1 MTRHAK
7 KHARSAVSAI
17 DGADKLH
24 LFRWNKLPVILQGEV
39 AECGLAC
46 LSMVAS
52 YHGYKSSLTELRRK
66 FTVSLKGVNLRSLSV
81 AADQLG
87 LSARGLRCELEDLRQ
102 LKTPCILH
110 WGLNHFVVLKKA
122 TRKHIT
128 IHDPAHGKR
137 VVLVEEASKH
147 FTGVALELTPTPDF
161 EKKEEKE
168 RVRIID
174 LWSKMTGFIPVILQI
189 IAITVILQVFAVLS
203 PLVNQLVVD
212 EAIAKGDANF
222 LKVIILGFALLLF
235 VQTAIGVLRSY
246 VSMYFGT
253 LLNFQM
259 RSNMLRHILR
269 LEAEFFEKRH
279 IGDITSRMGSLGP
292 VQNLFTS
299 AFVTVLLDGIMAIV
313 TGIVMFLYSPLL
325 AGVVCGIIL
334 LSFIVRL
341 ATFPYVIR
349 VTEEQIQKDA
359 DLQTVSLE
367 TIRGARAIKIFGREQ
382 ERHAHWQNAYA
393 DSVNVGL
400 RLQRFGITSG
410 AANGII
416 FGLLEL
422 GIYYLGAMLVINQSL
437 TLGMFFA
444 FQSYRGQFSGRI
456 NSLIGLY
463 FSFRTVGLH
472 LERLADIV
480 YADQEKGVDAPLMV
494 GKKLSGRIDVRNLR
508 FRYGDNEPWVLDGA
522 NFTINPGD
530 RVALVGP
537 SGGGKTTLLKQLIG
551 LHNPVEGEI
560 LYDGRPL
567 ATTGVRAIRNQIGVV
582 MQDDR
587 LLSGSLYDNISFFD
601 PDIDQQKVETCAR
614 AAFIYDDIMKMPMGF
629 QSLVGDM
636 GSILS
641 GGQKQR
647 VLLARALYN
656 GPRILFLDEGTANLD
671 QQSERNIVKLLEKLS
686 ITQIIVAHRPA
697 AIATCNRI
705 FHVEG
710 GRVQEVEKPA
720 NLISATP
727 PSQIMQN
734 PQPISPSAPLSL
746 SIPQNSALTRTP

>member
-1 MTRHAK
+1 MNK
-7 KHARSAVSAI
+7 KQHDSPLSSI
-17 DGADKLH
+17 DGAERLH
-24 LFRWNKLPVILQGEV
+24 LFRWAKLPVILQAEA

-46 LSMVAS
+46 LAMVAG
-52 YHGYKSSLTELRRK
+52 YHGYQTSLTELRRK
-66 FTVSLKGVNLRSLSV
+66 FTVSLKGVNLRSLSQ
-81 AADQLG
+81 AADMLG
-87 LSARGLRCELEDLRQ
+87 LSGRGLRCDLEDLHQ

-122 TRKHIT
+122 NKKTIT
-128 IHDPAHGKR
+128 IHDPARGKR
-137 VVLVEEASKH
+137 ILQIAEASKH

-161 EKKEEKE
+161 EKKEDKE
-168 RVRIID
+168 RVRIMD

-189 IAITVILQVFAVLS
+189 IAITIILQVFAVLS

-212 EAIAKGDANF
+212 EAIAKGDVNF
-222 LKVIILGFALLLF
+222 LKVIILGFMLLLF

-259 RSNMLRHILR
+259 RSNMLRHVMR

-279 IGDITSRMGSLGP
+279 IGDIMSRMGSLGP

-299 AFVTVLLDGIMAIV
+299 AFVTVLLDGIMAVV
-313 TGIVMFLYSPLL
+313 TGIVMFMYSPLL

-334 LSFIVRL
+334 LSLISRL
-341 ATFPYVIR
+341 MTFPYVLR
-349 VTEEQIQKDA
+349 VSEEQIQKDA
-359 DLQTVSLE
+359 DLQTISLE

-382 ERHAHWQNAYA
+382 ERHAHWQNSYA

-400 RLQRFGITSG
+400 RLQRFGIASG
-410 AANGII
+410 AGNGIV
-416 FGLLEL
+416 FGVLEL
-422 GIYYLGAMLVINQSL
+422 GIYYLGAMMVIDQTL

-444 FQSYRGQFSGRI
+444 FQSYRGQFTGRI

-463 FSFRTVGLH
+463 FQFRTVGLH

-480 YADQEKGVDAPLMV
+480 YADQEKGIDAPLMV
-494 GKKLSGRIDVRNLR
+494 GKKLTGQIRVKDLQ
-508 FRYGDNEPWVLDGA
+508 FRYGDNEPWILEGV

-530 RVALVGP
+530 RIALVGP
-537 SGGGKTTLLKQLIG
+537 SGGGKTTLLKVLIG
-551 LHNPVEGEI
+551 LHNPIEGDVQ
-560 LYDGRPL
+560 YDGRSL
-567 ATTGVRAIRNQIGVV
+567 SKLGVRAIRNQIGVV

-601 PDIDQQKVETCAR
+601 PEIDQKKVEDCAR
-614 AAFIYDDIMKMPMGF
+614 ASFVHDDIMKMPMGY

-656 GPRILFLDEGTANLD
+656 GPKILFLDEGTANLD
-671 QQSERNIVKLLEKLS
+671 NKTEASILHLLSRLP
-686 ITQIIVAHRPA
+686 ITQITVAHRAA
-697 AIATCNRI
+697 AIENCNRVL
-705 FHVEG
+705 HVENG
-710 GRVQEVEKPA
+710 KVVEALKPA
-720 NLISATP
+720 NINYEATP
-727 PSQIMQN
+727 PPMPESR
-734 PQPISPSAPLSL
+734 PSLLQAE
-746 SIPQNSALTRTP
+746 

>member
-1 MTRHAK
+1 MANQTDAEIP
-7 KHARSAVSAI
+7 RSKMSSIA
-17 DGADKLH
+17 GADRLH
-24 LFRWNKLPVILQGEV
+24 LFRWNKLPIILQAEA
-39 AECGLAC
+39 AECGIAC
-46 LSMVAS
+46 LAMVAGH
-52 YHGYKSSLTELRRK
+52 HGYQTSLTELRRK
-66 FTVSLKGVNLRSLSV
+66 FSVSLKGVNLRSLSI
-81 AADQLG
+81 AADMLG
-87 LSARGLRCELEDLRQ
+87 LSARGLRCDLEDLQQ

-122 TRKHIT
+122 GRKKIT
-128 IHDPAHGKR
+128 IHDPARGKR
-137 VVLVEEASKH
+137 TLALAEVSKH

-161 EKKEEKE
+161 EKKEDKE
-168 RVRIID
+168 RVRIMD

-212 EAIAKGDANF
+212 EAIAKGDVDF

-246 VSMYFGT
+246 VTMYFGT

-269 LEAEFFEKRH
+269 LESEFFEKRH
-279 IGDITSRMGSLGP
+279 IGDIMSRMGSLQP

-299 AFVTVLLDGIMAIV
+299 AFITVLLDGIMAIA
-313 TGIVMFLYSPLL
+313 TGVIMFLYSPML

-334 LSFIVRL
+334 LSFLSRL

-349 VTEEQIQKDA
+349 VTEEQIQKNA
-359 DLQTVSLE
+359 DLQTISLE

-382 ERHAHWQNAYA
+382 ERHAHWQNSYA

-400 RLQRFGITSG
+400 RLQRFGISAG
-410 AANGII
+410 AANGIV

-422 GIYYLGAMLVINQSL
+422 GIYYLGAKLVIDQTL

-480 YADQEKGVDAPLMV
+480 YADQEEGVDSPLMV
-494 GKKLSGRIDVRNLR
+494 GKELSGDIRVDKLR
-508 FRYGDNEPWVLDGA
+508 FRYGDNEPWVLDGVSLD
-522 NFTINPGD
+522 IKPGE
-530 RVALVGP
+530 RVALIGP
-537 SGGGKTTLLKQLIG
+537 SGGGKTTLLKILIG
-551 LHNPVEGEI
+551 LHNPQEGEI

-567 ATTGVRAIRNQIGVV
+567 STTGVRAIRNQIGVV

-601 PDIDQQKVETCAR
+601 PEIDEAKVESCAQ
-614 AAFIYDDIMKMPMGF
+614 AAFVHEDIMKMPMGY
-629 QSLVGDM
+629 QSLIGDM

-656 GPRILFLDEGTANLD
+656 EPRILFLDEGTANLD
-671 QQSERNIVKLLEKLS
+671 SQSERNIVSVLAQMP
-686 ITQIIVAHRPA
+686 ITQIVVAHRPA
-697 AIATCNRI
+697 AIETCNRVI
-705 FHVEG
+705 RVEDG
-710 GRVQEVEKPA
+710 KVEEMTPS
-720 NLISATP
+720 NLLDAD
-727 PSQIMQN
+727 
-734 PQPISPSAPLSL
+734 
-746 SIPQNSALTRTP
+746 

>member
-1 MTRHAK
+1 MMK
-7 KHARSAVSAI
+7 WKKNKHAHSKMHDI
-17 DGADKLH
+17 EGADRLN
-24 LFRWNKLPVILQGEV
+24 LFRWNKLPVILQAEA
-39 AECGLAC
+39 AECGMAC
-46 LSMVAS
+46 LAMVAGH
-52 YHGYKSSLTELRRK
+52 YGYQTSLTELRRK
-66 FTVSLKGVNLRSLSV
+66 FSVSLKGVNLRSLSV
-81 AADQLG
+81 AADMIG
-87 LSARGLRCELEDLRQ
+87 LSARGLRCDLEDLRK

-122 TRKHIT
+122 GRKSVV
-128 IHDPAHGKR
+128 IHDPARGKR
-137 VVLVEEASKH
+137 NLPIAEVSKH

-161 EKKEEKE
+161 EKKEKKE
-168 RVRIID
+168 RVRIMD

-189 IAITVILQVFAVLS
+189 IAITIILQVFAVLA

-212 EAIAKGDANF
+212 EAIAKGDIDF

-246 VSMYFGT
+246 ITMYFGT

-269 LEAEFFEKRH
+269 LESEFFEKRH
-279 IGDITSRMGSLGP
+279 IGDIMSRMGSLQP

-299 AFVTVLLDGIMAIV
+299 AFVTVLLDGIMAV
-313 TGIVMFLYSPLL
+313 ATGIIMFLYSPML
-325 AGVVCGIIL
+325 AGVVCGIIV
-334 LSFIVRL
+334 LSFISRL

-349 VTEEQIQKDA
+349 VTEEQIQKTA

-367 TIRGARAIKIFGREQ
+367 TIRGARTIKIFGREQ
-382 ERHAHWQNAYA
+382 ERHAFWQNSYA

-400 RLQRFGITSG
+400 RLQRFGIGSG

-444 FQSYRGQFSGRI
+444 FQSYRGQFSGKI

-494 GKKLSGRIDVRNLR
+494 GKKITGHMKVDRLR
-508 FRYGDNEPWVLDGA
+508 FRYGDNEPWVLDCVNMEIKA
-522 NFTINPGD
+522 GD
-530 RVALVGP
+530 RIALVGP
-537 SGGGKTTLLKQLIG
+537 SGGGKTTLLKILIG
-551 LHNPVEGEI
+551 LHNPQEGDV

-567 ATTGVRAIRNQIGVV
+567 STTGVRAIRNQIGVV

-601 PDIDQQKVETCAR
+601 PEMDQQKVESCAR
-614 AAFIYDDIMKMPMGF
+614 AAFIHEDIMKMPMGY
-629 QSLVGDM
+629 QSLIGDM

-671 QQSERNIVKLLEKLS
+671 PQSERNIVGLLAQLP
-686 ITQIIVAHRPA
+686 ITQIVVAHRPA
-697 AIATCNRI
+697 AVETCNRI
-705 FHVEG
+705 FHVEDG
-710 GRVQEVEKPA
+710 KVQEVERPA
-720 NLISATP
+720 NSEAQEIEPAIP
-727 PSQIMQN
+727 IEPIWQN
-734 PQPISPSAPLSL
+734 GRFAIGG
-746 SIPQNSALTRTP
+746 

>member
-1 MTRHAK
+1 MNR
-7 KHARSAVSAI
+7 RI
-17 DGADKLH
+17 DSTYNLDAESKSKFGGIEGADKLH
-24 LFRWNKLPVILQGEV
+24 LFRWNKLPVILQAEA
-39 AECGLAC
+39 AECGIAC
-46 LSMVAS
+46 LAMVA
-52 YHGYKSSLTELRRK
+52 GYYGYQTSLTELRRK
-66 FTVSLKGVNLRSLSV
+66 FSVSLKGVNLKSLSV
-81 AADQLG
+81 AADMLG

-102 LKTPCILH
+102 LKAPCILH

-122 TRKHIT
+122 TRKNVT
-128 IHDPAHGKR
+128 IHDPARGKR
-137 VVLVEEASKH
+137 VLPLAEVSKH

-161 EKKEEKE
+161 EKKEDKE
-168 RVRIID
+168 RVRITD
-174 LWSKMTGFIPVILQI
+174 LWSKMTGFIPIILQI
-189 IAITVILQVFAVLS
+189 IAITVILQVFAILS

-212 EAIAKGDANF
+212 EAIAKGDVNF
-222 LKVIILGFALLLF
+222 LKVIIMGFALLLL
-235 VQTAIGVLRSY
+235 VRTAIGVLRSY
-246 VSMYFGT
+246 ISMYFGT

-259 RSNMLRHILR
+259 RSNMLRHVMR
-269 LEAEFFEKRH
+269 LESEFFEKRH
-279 IGDITSRMGSLGP
+279 IGDIMSRMGSLKP

-299 AFVTVLLDGIMAIV
+299 AFVTVLLDGIMAVV
-313 TGIVMFLYSPLL
+313 TLIVMFLYSPLL
-325 AGVVCGIIL
+325 AGVVIGVVV
-334 LSFIVRL
+334 LSFISRL

-349 VTEEQIQKDA
+349 VQEEQIQKDA
-359 DLQTVSLE
+359 DLQTISLE

-382 ERHAHWQNAYA
+382 ERHAHWQNSYA

-400 RLQRFGITSG
+400 RLQRFGIGSG
-410 AANGII
+410 AANGIV

-480 YADQEKGVDAPLMV
+480 YADQEMGVDAPLMV
-494 GKKLSGRIDVRNLR
+494 GKKLTGKIDVQKLR
-508 FRYGDNEPWVLDGA
+508 FRYGDNEPWVLDRVD
-522 NFTINPGD
+522 FKIKPGD
-530 RVALVGP
+530 RVALTGP

-551 LHNPVEGEI
+551 LHKPVEGEI

-567 ATTGVRAIRNQIGVV
+567 SATGVRAIRNQIGVV

-587 LLSGSLYDNISFFD
+587 LMSGSLYDNISFFD
-601 PDIDQQKVETCAR
+601 PEMDQERVENCAK
-614 AAFIYDDIMKMPMGF
+614 AAFVFEDIMAMPMGF

-656 GPRILFLDEGTANLD
+656 NPRILFLDEGTANLD
-671 QQSERNIVKLLEKLS
+671 AKSEKNIVNLLAKIP
-686 ITQIIVAHRPA
+686 ITQVIVAHRPA

-705 FHVEG
+705 FHVENG
-710 GRVQEVEKPA
+710 QVQEIEKPA
-720 NLISATP
+720 NLSKEEPVIEIEA
-727 PSQIMQN
+727 N
-734 PQPISPSAPLSL
+734 WKGGYFVAE
-746 SIPQNSALTRTP
+746 

>member
-1 MTRHAK
+1 VSSKTYSDAEKKSRSRAERH
-7 KHARSAVSAI
+7 RDSI
-17 DGADKLH
+17 EGADKLH
-24 LFRWNKLPVILQGEV
+24 LFRWNKLPVILQAEA
-39 AECGLAC
+39 AECGMAC
-46 LSMVAS
+46 LAMVAG
-52 YHGYKSSLTELRRK
+52 YHGYQTSLTELRRK
-66 FTVSLKGVNLRSLSV
+66 FTVSLKGVNLKSLTI

-87 LSARGLRCELEDLRQ
+87 LSGRGLRCELGDLRQ

-122 TRKHIT
+122 GRKKVT
-128 IHDPAHGKR
+128 IHDPAKGKR
-137 VVLVEEASKH
+137 VLLLSEVSKH
-147 FTGVALELTPTPDF
+147 FTGVVLELTPTPNF

-168 RVRIID
+168 RVRIMD

-222 LKVIILGFALLLF
+222 LKVIIAGFAMLLF

-246 VSMYFGT
+246 ISMYFGT

-259 RSNMLRHILR
+259 RSNMLRHVMR

-279 IGDITSRMGSLGP
+279 IGDIMSRMGSLQP

-299 AFVTVLLDGIMAIV
+299 AFVTVLLDGIMAVAMGVI
-313 TGIVMFLYSPLL
+313 MFMYSPML
-325 AGVVCGIIL
+325 AGVVCGVIL
-334 LSFIVRL
+334 LSFITRF

-349 VTEEQIQKDA
+349 ITEEQIQKNA
-359 DLQTVSLE
+359 DLQSIMLE
-367 TIRGARAIKIFGREQ
+367 TIRGARAVKIFGREQ

-400 RLQRFGITSG
+400 RLQRFGISAG
-410 AANGII
+410 AGSGII

-444 FQSYRGQFSGRI
+444 FQSYRGQFTGRI

-480 YADQEKGVDAPLMV
+480 YADQEKGIDAPLMV
-494 GKKLSGRIDVRNLR
+494 GKSLSGKIDVKKLR
-508 FRYGDNEPWVLDGA
+508 FRYGDNEPWVLDGV
-522 NFTINPGD
+522 TI
-530 RVALVGP
+530 
-537 SGGGKTTLLKQLIG
+537 
-551 LHNPVEGEI
+551 
-560 LYDGRPL
+560 
-567 ATTGVRAIRNQIGVV
+567 
-582 MQDDR
+582 DR

-601 PDIDQQKVETCAR
+601 PEMDMEKVENCAR
-614 AAFIYDDIMKMPMGF
+614 AAFVYDDIMAMPMGF

-656 GPRILFLDEGTANLD
+656 NPQILFLDEGTANLD
-671 QQSERNIVKLLEKLS
+671 PQSESNIVNLLARFP

-697 AIATCNRI
+697 AIETCNRI
-705 FHVEG
+705 FHVENG
-710 GRVQEVEKPA
+710 IVQEVEKPA
-720 NLISATP
+720 NINLDSHKTVKKIDATW
-727 PSQIMQN
+727 SGGKFAK
-734 PQPISPSAPLSL
+734 S
-746 SIPQNSALTRTP
+746 T

>member
-1 MTRHAK
+1 MWTPQNTSEKRPKSQKRRDTRAK
-7 KHARSAVSAI
+7 TSTI
-17 DGADKLH
+17 DGIEKLH
-24 LFRWNKLPVILQGEV
+24 LFRWNKLPVILQAEA

-46 LSMVAS
+46 LAMVAGF
-52 YHGYKSSLTELRRK
+52 HGYQTSLTELRRK
-66 FTVSLKGVNLRSLSV
+66 FTVSLKGINLRTLSV

-87 LSARGLRCELEDLRQ
+87 LSSRGLRCELEDMRD
-102 LKTPCILH
+102 LKAPCILH

-122 TRKHIT
+122 GRKTVT
-128 IHDPAHGKR
+128 IHDPARGKR
-137 VVLVEEASKH
+137 TLPYAEVSKH

-168 RVRIID
+168 RVRIFD
-174 LWSKMTGFIPVILQI
+174 LWSKMSGFIPIILQI

-222 LKVIILGFALLLF
+222 LKVIIMGFAVLLL

-246 VSMYFGT
+246 IAMYFGT

-259 RSNMLRHILR
+259 RSNMLRHVMR

-279 IGDITSRMGSLGP
+279 IGDIMSRMGSLKP
-292 VQNLFTS
+292 VQDLFTS
-299 AFVTVLLDGIMAIV
+299 VFVTVLLDGIMAVV
-313 TGIVMFLYSPLL
+313 TAIVMFMYSPML
-325 AGVVCGIIL
+325 AGVVCGIII
-334 LSFIVRL
+334 LSFLIRL

-349 VTEEQIQKDA
+349 LQEEQIQKDA
-359 DLQTVSLE
+359 DLQTIVLE
-367 TIRGARAIKIFGREQ
+367 TIRGARAVKIFGREQ

-400 RLQRFGITSG
+400 RLQRFGISAG
-410 AANGII
+410 AASGIL

-444 FQSYRGQFSGRI
+444 FQSYRGQFTGRI
-456 NSLIGLY
+456 NSLIGLF
-463 FSFRTVGLH
+463 FSFKTVGLH

-480 YADQEKGVDAPLMV
+480 YAEQEKGIDAPLMF
-494 GKKLSGRIDVRNLR
+494 GKNLTGHIEVRNVR
-508 FRYGDNEPWVLDGA
+508 FRYGDNEPWVLDGV
-522 NFTINPGD
+522 NFVINPND
-530 RVALVGP
+530 SIALTGP
-537 SGGGKTTLLKQLIG
+537 SGGGKTTLLKLLIG
-551 LHNPVEGEI
+551 LHSPVEGEI

-567 ATTGVRAIRNQIGVV
+567 SAIGVRAIRDQIGVV

-601 PDIDQQKVETCAR
+601 PDINTERVELCAKF
-614 AAFIYDDIMKMPMGF
+614 AFVHDDIMKMPMGY

-636 GSILS
+636 GSVLS

-647 VLLARALYN
+647 VLLARALYHN
-656 GPRILFLDEGTANLD
+656 PRIIFLDEGTANLD
-671 QQSERNIVKLLEKLS
+671 QATERNVINALS
-686 ITQIIVAHRPA
+686 RVQRTQIIVAHRPA
-697 AIATCNRI
+697 AINAANRVLI
-705 FHVEG
+705 VDKGKVF
-710 GRVQEVEKPA
+710 EKRENE
-720 NLISATP
+720 NL
-727 PSQIMQN
+727 
-734 PQPISPSAPLSL
+734 
-746 SIPQNSALTRTP
+746 LT

>member
-1 MTRHAK
+1 MVNSHTYNPKAGGQPKTKGRAN
-7 KHARSAVSAI
+7 I
-17 DGADKLH
+17 EGAEKLH
-24 LFRWNKLPVILQGEV
+24 LFRWNKLPVILQAEA
-39 AECGLAC
+39 AECGMAC
-46 LSMVAS
+46 LAMVAG
-52 YHGYKSSLTELRRK
+52 YHGYQTSLTELRRK
-66 FTVSLKGVNLRSLSV
+66 FTVSLKGVNLKSLTA

-87 LSARGLRCELEDLRQ
+87 LSGRGLRCELEDLRQ

-122 TRKHIT
+122 GRKKIT
-128 IHDPAHGKR
+128 IHDPAKGKR
-137 VVLVEEASKH
+137 ILLLSEASKH
-147 FTGVALELTPTPDF
+147 FTGIALELTPTPNF

-168 RVRIID
+168 RVRIMD
-174 LWSKMTGFIPVILQI
+174 LWSKMTGFIPIILQI

-222 LKVIILGFALLLF
+222 LKVIIMGFALLLF

-246 VSMYFGT
+246 ISMYFGT

-259 RSNMLRHILR
+259 RSNMLRHVMR

-279 IGDITSRMGSLGP
+279 IGDIMSRMGSLKP

-299 AFVTVLLDGIMAIV
+299 AFITVLLDGVMAVV
-313 TGIVMFLYSPLL
+313 TGIVMFMYSPIL
-325 AGVVCGIIL
+325 AGVVCGIIV
-334 LSFIVRL
+334 LSFLTRL

-349 VTEEQIQKDA
+349 LTEEQIQKDA
-359 DLQTVSLE
+359 DLQTIMLE
-367 TIRGARAIKIFGREQ
+367 TIRGARAVKIFGREQ
-382 ERHAHWQNAYA
+382 ERHSHWQNAYA

-400 RLQRFGITSG
+400 RLQRFGISAG
-410 AANGII
+410 AGSGII

-444 FQSYRGQFSGRI
+444 FQSYRGQFTGRI

-480 YADQEKGVDAPLMV
+480 YADQEKGIDAPLMV
-494 GKKLSGRIDVRNLR
+494 GKKLSGQIEVRNLR
-508 FRYGDNEPWVLDGA
+508 FRYGDNEPWVLDGV
-522 NFTINPGD
+522 NITINPQD
-530 RVALVGP
+530 RIALIGP

-551 LHNPVEGEI
+551 LHNPVEGEV
-560 LYDGRPL
+560 LYDGRSL
-567 ATTGVRAIRNQIGVV
+567 ASTGVRAIRNQIGVV

-587 LLSGSLYDNISFFD
+587 LLSGSLYENISFFD
-601 PDIDQQKVETCAR
+601 PEMDMELVESCAR
-614 AAFIYDDIMKMPMGF
+614 AAYVYDDIMAMPMGF

-671 QQSERNIVKLLEKLS
+671 QQSERNIVKVLS
-686 ITQIIVAHRPA
+686 QLPITQVIVAHRPA
-697 AIATCNRI
+697 AIEACNRI
-705 FHVEG
+705 FHVENG
-710 GRVQEVEKPA
+710 KVQEIDKPA
-720 NLISATP
+720 NIQSKD
-727 PSQIMQN
+727 
-734 PQPISPSAPLSL
+734 
-746 SIPQNSALTRTP
+746 SIIEIGSKWEGRHFVAE

>member
-1 MTRHAK
+1 MKSKTFK
-7 KHARSAVSAI
+7 DI
-17 DGADKLH
+17 EGAQALH
-24 LFRWNKLPVILQGEV
+24 LFRWNKLPVILQAEA
-39 AECGLAC
+39 AECGIAC
-46 LSMVAS
+46 LAMVAG
-52 YHGYKSSLTELRRK
+52 YHGYQTSLTELRRK
-66 FTVSLKGVNLRSLSV
+66 FSVSLKGVNLRSLSK
-81 AADQLG
+81 AADMLG
-87 LSARGLRCELEDLRQ
+87 LSARGLRCDMEDLHK

-122 TRKHIT
+122 GRRKVT
-128 IHDPAHGKR
+128 IHDPARGKR
-137 VVLVEEASKH
+137 TLLLAEVSNH
-147 FTGVALELTPTPDF
+147 FTGVVLELTPTPDF
-161 EKKEEKE
+161 QKKEDKE
-168 RVRIID
+168 RVRIMD

-189 IAITVILQVFAVLS
+189 IGITVILQVFAVLS

-212 EAIAKGDANF
+212 EAIAKGDVDF

-246 VSMYFGT
+246 VTMYFGT

-269 LEAEFFEKRH
+269 LESEFFEKRH
-279 IGDITSRMGSLGP
+279 IGDIMSRMGSLQP

-299 AFVTVLLDGIMAIV
+299 AFVTVLLDGIMAV
-313 TGIVMFLYSPLL
+313 ATGVIMFLYSPML
-325 AGVVCGIIL
+325 AGVVCGIII
-334 LSFIVRL
+334 LSFLSRL

-382 ERHAHWQNAYA
+382 ERHAFWQNSYA
-393 DSVNVGL
+393 ESVNVGL
-400 RLQRFGITSG
+400 RLQRFGIGSG
-410 AANGII
+410 AANGIV

-422 GIYYLGAMLVINQSL
+422 GIYYLGAKLVIDQAL

-494 GKKLSGRIDVRNLR
+494 GKDLTGDIRVDKLR
-508 FRYGDNEPWVLDGA
+508 FRYGDNEPWVLDEVSLD
-522 NFTINPGD
+522 IKPGE
-530 RVALVGP
+530 RIALVGP
-537 SGGGKTTLLKQLIG
+537 SGGGKTTLLKILIG
-551 LHNPVEGEI
+551 LHTPQEGEI

-567 ATTGVRAIRNQIGVV
+567 SATGVRAIRNQIGVV

-601 PDIDQQKVETCAR
+601 PEMNEAKVEACAH
-614 AAFIYDDIMKMPMGF
+614 AAFIHEDIMKMPMGY
-629 QSLVGDM
+629 QSLIGDM

-656 GPRILFLDEGTANLD
+656 EPRVLFLDEGTANLD
-671 QQSERNIVKLLEKLS
+671 PQSERNIVGILAQMP
-686 ITQIIVAHRPA
+686 ITQIVVAHRPA
-697 AIATCNRI
+697 AIETCNRV

-710 GRVQEVEKPA
+710 GKVTEMKMPEKIVEG
-720 NLISATP
+720 
-727 PSQIMQN
+727 
-734 PQPISPSAPLSL
+734 
-746 SIPQNSALTRTP
+746 

>member
-1 MTRHAK
+1 MVTSK
-7 KHARSAVSAI
+7 EKSPESPTDGI
-17 DGADKLH
+17 EGADKLH
-24 LFRWNKLPVILQGEV
+24 LFRWNKLPVILQAEA
-39 AECGLAC
+39 AECGMAC
-46 LSMVAS
+46 LAMVAG
-52 YHGYKSSLTELRRK
+52 YHGYQTSLTELRRK
-66 FTVSLKGVNLRSLSV
+66 FSVSLKGINLKSLTV

-87 LSARGLRCELEDLRQ
+87 LSGRGLRCELEDLDQ
-102 LKTPCILH
+102 LQTPCILH

-122 TRKHIT
+122 GRKTAT
-128 IHDPAHGKR
+128 IHDPARGKR
-137 VVLVEEASKH
+137 VLPLTEVSKH
-147 FTGVALELTPTPDF
+147 FTGVALELTPTPNF
-161 EKKEEKE
+161 AKKEDKE
-168 RVRIID
+168 RVRIMD

-189 IAITVILQVFAVLS
+189 IGITIILQVFAVLS

-222 LKVIILGFALLLF
+222 LKVIIAGFALLLF
-235 VQTAIGVLRSY
+235 VQTAIEVLRSY
-246 VSMYFGT
+246 ISMYFGT

-259 RSNMLRHILR
+259 RSNMLRHVMR

-279 IGDITSRMGSLGP
+279 IGDIMSRMGSLKP
-292 VQNLFTS
+292 VQDLFTS
-299 AFVTVLLDGIMAIV
+299 AFVTVLLDGIMAVAMGVI
-313 TGIVMFLYSPLL
+313 MFLYSPML

-334 LSFIVRL
+334 LSFAFRF

-359 DLQTVSLE
+359 DLQTIMLE
-367 TIRGARAIKIFGREQ
+367 TIRGARAVKIFGREQ

-400 RLQRFGITSG
+400 RLQRFGIG
-410 AANGII
+410 AGAGSGII

-422 GIYYLGAMLVINQSL
+422 GIYYLGALLVINQSL

-444 FQSYRGQFSGRI
+444 FQSYRGQFTGRI

-480 YADQEKGVDAPLMV
+480 YADQEKGIDEPLMV
-494 GKKLSGRIDVRNLR
+494 GKTLSGKIDVKKLR
-508 FRYGDNEPWVLDGA
+508 FRYGDNEPWVLDGI
-522 NFTINPGD
+522 NMSINPSD
-530 RVALVGP
+530 RIALVGP

-551 LHNPVEGEI
+551 LHNPIEGEI
-560 LYDGRPL
+560 LYDDRSL
-567 ATTGVRAIRNQIGVV
+567 ASTGVRAIRSQIGVV

-601 PDIDQQKVETCAR
+601 PEIDMEKVENCAK
-614 AAFIYDDIMKMPMGF
+614 AAFVYDDIMAMPMGF

-656 GPRILFLDEGTANLD
+656 EPKILFLDEGTANLD
-671 QQSERNIVKLLEKLS
+671 PQSEHNIVTMLAQIP

-705 FHVEG
+705 FHVENG
-710 GRVQEVEKPA
+710 VVQEIEKPT
-720 NLISATP
+720 NLIAEKDE
-727 PSQIMQN
+727 
-734 PQPISPSAPLSL
+734 
-746 SIPQNSALTRTP
+746 TR

>member
-1 MTRHAK
+1 MQAPR
-7 KHARSAVSAI
+7 ARQEHNENAGPMSAI
-17 DGADKLH
+17 PGAEKLH
-24 LFRWNKLPVILQGEV
+24 LFKWNKLPVILQAEA

-46 LSMVAS
+46 LAMVAGF
-52 YHGYKSSLTELRRK
+52 HGYQTSLTELRRK
-66 FTVSLKGVNLRSLSV
+66 FSVSLKGVNLKSLSV
-81 AADQLG
+81 AADRLG
-87 LSARGLRCELEDLRQ
+87 LSARGLRCDLEDLHQ

-110 WGLNHFVVLKKA
+110 WGLNHFVVLKQAGK
-122 TRKHIT
+122 TKIT
-128 IHDPAHGKR
+128 IHDPARGKR
-137 VVLVEEASKH
+137 QMLISEVSKH
-147 FTGVALELTPTPDF
+147 FTGVVLELTPTPDF

-168 RVRIID
+168 RVKIMD
-174 LWSKMTGFIPVILQI
+174 LWSKMTGFIPVIMQI
-189 IAITVILQVFAVLS
+189 IAITVVLQVFAVLS

-212 EAIAKGDANF
+212 EAIAKGDASF
-222 LKVIILGFALLLF
+222 LKVIILGFSVLLF

-246 VSMYFGT
+246 ISMYFGT

-259 RSNMLRHILR
+259 RSNMLRHLMR

-279 IGDITSRMGSLGP
+279 MGDIMSRMGSLGP

-299 AFVTVLLDGIMAIV
+299 AFITILLDGVMAIA

-334 LSFIVRL
+334 LSLIVRL
-341 ATFPYVIR
+341 ASFPYVLR
-349 VTEEQIQKDA
+349 VSEEQIQKDA
-359 DLQTVSLE
+359 DLQTISLE

-382 ERHAHWQNAYA
+382 ERHAHWQNSYA

-400 RLQRFGITSG
+400 RLQRFGIASG
-410 AANGII
+410 AANGIV

-480 YADQEKGVDAPLMV
+480 YADQEKGVDAPLMI
-494 GKKLSGRIDVRNLR
+494 GKKLSGRIRIQDLR
-508 FRYGDNEPWVLDGA
+508 FRYGDNEPWVLDGV
-522 NFTINPGD
+522 NLTVNPGD
-530 RVALVGP
+530 RVALTGP
-537 SGGGKTTLLKQLIG
+537 SGGGKTTLLKQFIG
-551 LHNPVEGEI
+551 LHNPNEGEI

-567 ATTGVRAIRNQIGVV
+567 SSTGVRAIRNQIGVV

-601 PDIDQQKVETCAR
+601 PEMDAEKVEACAR
-614 AAFIYDDIMKMPMGF
+614 AAFVYSDIMDMPMGF

-671 QQSERNIVKLLEKLS
+671 PTSEKKVVSLLAQLP

-697 AIATCNRI
+697 AIQTCNRV
-705 FHVEG
+705 FHVENG
-710 GRVQEVEKPA
+710 KVREVTKLKENESTEFEMINAVWSKGRF
-720 NLISATP
+720 L
-727 PSQIMQN
+727 
-734 PQPISPSAPLSL
+734 
-746 SIPQNSALTRTP
+746 NSASNSR

>member
-1 MTRHAK
+1 MNRRIDSRHNREADSK
-7 KHARSAVSAI
+7 SRFGGIK
-17 DGADKLH
+17 GADKLH
-24 LFRWNKLPVILQGEV
+24 LFRWNKLPVILQAEA
-39 AECGLAC
+39 AECGIAC
-46 LSMVAS
+46 LAMVAG
-52 YHGYKSSLTELRRK
+52 YHGYQTSLTELRRK
-66 FTVSLKGVNLRSLSV
+66 FSVSLKGVNLKSLSI
-81 AADQLG
+81 AADMLG

-102 LKTPCILH
+102 LKAPCILH

-122 TRKHIT
+122 TRKKVT
-128 IHDPAHGKR
+128 IHDPARGKR
-137 VVLVEEASKH
+137 VLPLAEVSKH

-161 EKKEEKE
+161 EKKEDKE
-168 RVRIID
+168 RVRITD
-174 LWSKMTGFIPVILQI
+174 LWSKMTGFIPIILQI
-189 IAITVILQVFAVLS
+189 IAITIILQVFAILS

-212 EAIAKGDANF
+212 EAIAKGDVNF
-222 LKVIILGFALLLF
+222 LKVIIMGFALLLL

-246 VSMYFGT
+246 ISMYFGT

-259 RSNMLRHILR
+259 RSNMLRHVMR
-269 LEAEFFEKRH
+269 LESEFFEKRH
-279 IGDITSRMGSLGP
+279 IGDIMSRMGSLKP

-299 AFVTVLLDGIMAIV
+299 AFVTVLLDGIMAVV

-325 AGVVCGIIL
+325 AGVVIGVVV
-334 LSFIVRL
+334 LSFISRL

-349 VTEEQIQKDA
+349 VQEEQIQKDA
-359 DLQTVSLE
+359 DLQTISLE

-382 ERHAHWQNAYA
+382 ERHAHWQNSYA

-400 RLQRFGITSG
+400 RLQRFGIGSG
-410 AANGII
+410 AANGIV

-480 YADQEKGVDAPLMV
+480 YADQEMGVDAPLMV
-494 GKKLSGRIDVRNLR
+494 GKKLSGKIDVQKLR
-508 FRYGDNEPWVLDGA
+508 FRYGDNEPWVLDGVD
-522 NFTINPGD
+522 FKIKPGD
-530 RVALVGP
+530 RVALTGP

-551 LHNPVEGEI
+551 LHKPIEGEI

-567 ATTGVRAIRNQIGVV
+567 SATGVRAIRNQIGVV

-587 LLSGSLYDNISFFD
+587 LMSGSLYDNISFFD
-601 PDIDQQKVETCAR
+601 PEMDQERVENCAK
-614 AAFIYDDIMKMPMGF
+614 AAFVYDDIMAMPMGF

-656 GPRILFLDEGTANLD
+656 NPRILFLDEGTANLD
-671 QQSERNIVKLLEKLS
+671 AKSEKNIVNLLAKIP
-686 ITQIIVAHRPA
+686 ITQVIVAHRPA

-705 FHVEG
+705 FHVENG
-710 GRVQEVEKPA
+710 QVQEIEKPA
-720 NLISATP
+720 NMAKEEPVIEIEA
-727 PSQIMQN
+727 N
-734 PQPISPSAPLSL
+734 WKGGYFVAE
-746 SIPQNSALTRTP
+746 

>member
-1 MTRHAK
+1 MTTQE
-7 KHARSAVSAI
+7 KHSKI
-17 DGADKLH
+17 PGADRLH
-24 LFRWNKLPVILQGEV
+24 LFRWNKLPVILQAEA
-39 AECGLAC
+39 AECGMAC
-46 LSMVAS
+46 IAMVAG
-52 YHGYKSSLTELRRK
+52 YHGYQTSLTELRRK
-66 FTVSLKGVNLRSLSV
+66 FTVSLKGVNLRSLST

-87 LSARGLRCELEDLRQ
+87 LSARGLRCDLEDLHQ

-122 TRKHIT
+122 GRKKVV
-128 IHDPAHGKR
+128 IHDPAKGKR
-137 VVLVEEASKH
+137 ELLLAEVSNH

-161 EKKEEKE
+161 EKKEDKE
-168 RVRIID
+168 RVRIFD
-174 LWSKMTGFIPVILQI
+174 LWSKMSGFIPIILQI

-222 LKVIILGFALLLF
+222 LKVIIMGFALLLL

-246 VSMYFGT
+246 ISMYFGT

-259 RSNMLRHILR
+259 RSNMLRHVMR

-279 IGDITSRMGSLGP
+279 IGDIMSRMGSLGP

-299 AFVTVLLDGIMAIV
+299 TFITVLLDGVMAVATGVIMF
-313 TGIVMFLYSPLL
+313 MYSPML
-325 AGVVCGIIL
+325 AGVVCGIIVL
-334 LSFIVRL
+334 GFISRL

-349 VTEEQIQKDA
+349 LTEEQIQKDA
-359 DLQTVSLE
+359 DLQTIGLE
-367 TIRGARAIKIFGREQ
+367 TIRGARAVKIFGREQ
-382 ERHAHWQNAYA
+382 ERHAFWQNAYA
-393 DSVNVGL
+393 DSMNVGL
-400 RLQRFGITSG
+400 RLQRFGISAG
-410 AANGII
+410 AANGIL

-422 GIYYLGAMLVINQSL
+422 GIYYLGAMLVINGEL

-480 YADQEKGVDAPLMV
+480 YADQEKGIDAPLMV
-494 GKKLSGRIDVRNLR
+494 GKNLTGRMEVRNLR
-508 FRYGDNEPWVLDGA
+508 FRYGDNEPWILEGV
-522 NFTINPGD
+522 NMQISPGD
-530 RVALVGP
+530 RVALIGP
-537 SGGGKTTLLKQLIG
+537 SGGGKTTLLKQMIG
-551 LHNPVEGEI
+551 LHNPIEGEI
-560 LYDGRPL
+560 LYDGRSL
-567 ATTGVRAIRNQIGVV
+567 AATGVRAIRSQIGVV

-587 LLSGSLYDNISFFD
+587 LLSGSLNDNISFFD
-601 PDIDQQKVETCAR
+601 PEMNIERIEQCAK
-614 AAFIYDDIMKMPMGF
+614 AAFVHDDIMAMPMGY

-647 VLLARALYN
+647 VLFARALYN
-656 GPRILFLDEGTANLD
+656 DPKILFLDEGTANLD
-671 QQSERNIVKLLEKLS
+671 ERTERHIVDLLARTS

-697 AIATCNRI
+697 AIESCNRV
-705 FHVEG
+705 FHVENG
-710 GRVQEVEKPA
+710 QVQEIEKPA
-720 NLISATP
+720 NLSGH
-727 PSQIMQN
+727 N
-734 PQPISPSAPLSL
+734 PQPDTVDNNSLNELPQTNYIPRKVTWTSIS
-746 SIPQNSALTRTP
+746 

>member
-1 MTRHAK
+1 MEN
-7 KHARSAVSAI
+7 I
-17 DGADKLH
+17 EGAEKLH
-24 LFRWNKLPVILQGEV
+24 LFRWNKLSVILQAEA
-39 AECGLAC
+39 AECGIAC
-46 LSMVAS
+46 LAMVAGF
-52 YHGYKSSLTELRRK
+52 HGYQTSLTELRRK
-66 FTVSLKGVNLRSLSV
+66 FSVSLKGVNLKSLSA
-81 AADQLG
+81 AADMLG
-87 LSARGLRCELEDLRQ
+87 LSARGLRCDMEDLRK

-110 WGLNHFVVLKKA
+110 WGLNHFVVLKQA
-122 TRKHIT
+122 GRRKIT
-128 IHDPAHGKR
+128 IHDPARGKR
-137 VVLVEEASKH
+137 VLPLTEVSKH

-161 EKKEEKE
+161 EKKKDKE
-168 RVRIID
+168 RVRIMD

-189 IAITVILQVFAVLS
+189 IAITVILQVFAVLA
-203 PLVNQLVVD
+203 PLVNQLVID
-212 EAIAKGDANF
+212 EAIAKGDVDF

-246 VSMYFGT
+246 VTMYFGT

-259 RSNMLRHILR
+259 RSNMLRHLMR
-269 LEAEFFEKRH
+269 LESEFFEKRH
-279 IGDITSRMGSLGP
+279 IGDIMSRMGSLQP

-299 AFVTVLLDGIMAIV
+299 SFVTVLLDGIMAV
-313 TGIVMFLYSPLL
+313 ATGVIMFLYSPLL
-325 AGVVCGIIL
+325 AGVVCGIIV
-334 LSFIVRL
+334 LSFLSRL

-349 VTEEQIQKDA
+349 VTEEQIQKQA

-382 ERHAHWQNAYA
+382 QRHAHWQNSYA

-400 RLQRFGITSG
+400 RLQRFGIGSG
-410 AANGII
+410 AANGIV

-494 GKKLSGRIDVRNLR
+494 GKKITGDMKVDKLR
-508 FRYGDNEPWVLDGA
+508 FRYGDNEPWVLDKVSMK
-522 NFTINPGD
+522 INPGD

-537 SGGGKTTLLKQLIG
+537 SGGGKTTLLKLLIG
-551 LHNPVEGEI
+551 LHNPQEGEI
-560 LYDGRPL
+560 LYDDRSL
-567 ATTGVRAIRNQIGVV
+567 STTGVRAIRNQIGVV

-587 LLSGSLYDNISFFD
+587 LLSGSLSDNISFFD
-601 PDIDQQKVETCAR
+601 PELDQQKVESCAR
-614 AAFIYDDIMKMPMGF
+614 AAFIHDDIMKMPMGY
-629 QSLVGDM
+629 QSLIGDM

-656 GPRILFLDEGTANLD
+656 SPRILFLDEGTANLD
-671 QQSERNIVKLLEKLS
+671 PQSERNIVNLLAQLP
-686 ITQIIVAHRPA
+686 ITQIVVAHRPA
-697 AIATCNRI
+697 SIETCNRI
-705 FHVEG
+705 FHVENG
-710 GRVQEVEKPA
+710 KVQEVAHAANLDTHHPEPKEKP
-720 NLISATP
+720 I
-727 PSQIMQN
+727 I
-734 PQPISPSAPLSL
+734 PIDAIWGRGRFSSL
-746 SIPQNSALTRTP
+746 G

>member
-1 MTRHAK
+1 M
-7 KHARSAVSAI
+7 
-17 DGADKLH
+17 DGIEGAEKLH
-24 LFRWNKLPVILQGEV
+24 LFKWNKLPVILQAEA
-39 AECGLAC
+39 AECGIAC
-46 LSMVAS
+46 LAMVAG
-52 YHGYKSSLTELRRK
+52 YHGYQTSLMELRRK
-66 FTVSLKGVNLRSLSV
+66 FSVSLKGVNLRSLSI
-81 AADQLG
+81 AADMIG
-87 LSARGLRCELEDLRQ
+87 LSGRGLRCELEDLSK

-122 TRKHIT
+122 GRRNVV
-128 IHDPAHGKR
+128 IHDPARGKR
-137 VVLVEEASKH
+137 SLPYSEVSKH
-147 FTGVALELTPTPDF
+147 FTGIVLELTPTPDF
-161 EKKEEKE
+161 EKKDEKE
-168 RVRIID
+168 RVRIMD

-189 IAITVILQVFAVLS
+189 IGITVILQVFAVLS

-212 EAIAKGDANF
+212 EAIAKGDADF
-222 LKVIILGFALLLF
+222 LKVIILGFALLLLI
-235 VQTAIGVLRSY
+235 QTAIGVLRSY
-246 VSMYFGT
+246 ITMYFGT

-259 RSNMLRHILR
+259 RSNMLRHIMH
-269 LEAEFFEKRH
+269 LESEFFEKRH
-279 IGDITSRMGSLGP
+279 IGDIMSRMGSLGP

-299 AFVTVLLDGIMAIV
+299 AFITVLLDGIMAIA
-313 TGIVMFLYSPLL
+313 TGIIMFLYSPML
-325 AGVVCGIIL
+325 AGVVCGVIV
-334 LSFIVRL
+334 LSFLSRL

-359 DLQTVSLE
+359 DLQTISLE

-382 ERHAHWQNAYA
+382 ERHAHWQNSYA

-400 RLQRFGITSG
+400 RLQRFGIGSG
-410 AANGII
+410 AANGIV

-494 GKKLSGRIDVRNLR
+494 GKKLTGNIKVDKLR
-508 FRYGDNEPWVLDGA
+508 FRYGDNEPWVLDGVDMQ
-522 NFTINPGD
+522 IKPGD
-530 RVALVGP
+530 RVALTGP
-537 SGGGKTTLLKQLIG
+537 SGGGKTTLLKILIG
-551 LHNPVEGEI
+551 LHNPKEGDI
-560 LYDGRPL
+560 FYDGRPL
-567 ATTGVRAIRNQIGVV
+567 STTGVRAIRNQIGVV

-587 LLSGSLYDNISFFD
+587 LMSGSISENISFFD
-601 PDIDQQKVETCAR
+601 PEMDQHKIESCAR
-614 AAFIYDDIMKMPMGF
+614 AAFIHEDIMKMPMGY
-629 QSLVGDM
+629 QSLIGDM

-671 QQSERNIVKLLEKLS
+671 PQSERNIVALLAQLP
-686 ITQIIVAHRPA
+686 ITQIVVAHRPT
-697 AIATCNRI
+697 AIEGCNRV
-705 FHVEG
+705 FHVEDG
-710 GRVQEVEKPA
+710 KVTETSNAARLA
-720 NLISATP
+720 SD
-727 PSQIMQN
+727 S
-734 PQPISPSAPLSL
+734 PQSETKPSAAVP
-746 SIPQNSALTRTP
+746 IDAIWKDGGFKIADE

>member
-1 MTRHAK
+1 MTSNK
-7 KHARSAVSAI
+7 FKDI
-17 DGADKLH
+17 EGAEALH
-24 LFRWNKLPVILQGEV
+24 LFRWSKLPVILQAEA
-39 AECGLAC
+39 AECGIAC
-46 LSMVAS
+46 LAMVAGH
-52 YHGYKSSLTELRRK
+52 YGYQTSLTELRRK
-66 FTVSLKGVNLRSLSV
+66 FSVSLKGVNLRSLSK
-81 AADQLG
+81 AADMLG
-87 LSARGLRCELEDLRQ
+87 LSARGLRCDMEDLGK
-102 LKTPCILH
+102 LKAPCILH

-122 TRKHIT
+122 GRRSIT
-128 IHDPAHGKR
+128 IHDPARGKR
-137 VVLVEEASKH
+137 SLAMAEVSKH
-147 FTGVALELTPTPDF
+147 FTGVVLELTPTPNF

-168 RVRIID
+168 RVRIMD

-189 IAITVILQVFAVLS
+189 IGITVILQVFAVLS

-212 EAIAKGDANF
+212 EAIAKGDVDF

-246 VSMYFGT
+246 VTMYFGT

-269 LEAEFFEKRH
+269 LESEFFEKRH
-279 IGDITSRMGSLGP
+279 IGDIMSRMGSLQP

-299 AFVTVLLDGIMAIV
+299 AFITVLLDGIMAV
-313 TGIVMFLYSPLL
+313 ATGVIMFLYSPML
-325 AGVVCGIIL
+325 AGVVCGIIV
-334 LSFIVRL
+334 LSFLSRL

-382 ERHAHWQNAYA
+382 ERHAFWQNSYA
-393 DSVNVGL
+393 DSVNIGL
-400 RLQRFGITSG
+400 RLQRFGIGSG

-422 GIYYLGAMLVINQSL
+422 GIYYLGAKLVIDQKL

-480 YADQEKGVDAPLMV
+480 YADQEEGVDAPLMV
-494 GKKLSGRIDVRNLR
+494 GKELTGDIRVDKLR
-508 FRYGDNEPWVLDGA
+508 FRYGDNEPWVLDGVSL
-522 NFTINPGD
+522 NIKPGE
-530 RVALVGP
+530 RVALTGP
-537 SGGGKTTLLKQLIG
+537 SGGGKTTLLKLLIG
-551 LHNPVEGEI
+551 LHNPQEGEI
-560 LYDGRPL
+560 LYDGRSL
-567 ATTGVRAIRNQIGVV
+567 STTGVRAIRNQIGVV

-601 PDIDQQKVETCAR
+601 PEIDEAKVEACSQ
-614 AAFIYDDIMKMPMGF
+614 AAFIHEDIMKMPMGY
-629 QSLVGDM
+629 QSLIGDM

-656 GPRILFLDEGTANLD
+656 EPRVLFLDEGTANLD
-671 QQSERNIVKLLEKLS
+671 QDSERNIVNQLAKMP
-686 ITQIIVAHRPA
+686 ITQIVVAHRPA
-697 AIATCNRI
+697 AIETCNRV
-705 FHVEG
+705 FHVEDG
-710 GRVQEVEKPA
+710 KVTEVEVEVEA
-720 NLISATP
+720 
-727 PSQIMQN
+727 
-734 PQPISPSAPLSL
+734 
-746 SIPQNSALTRTP
+746 

>member
-1 MTRHAK
+1 M
-7 KHARSAVSAI
+7 
-17 DGADKLH
+17 
-24 LFRWNKLPVILQGEV
+24 
-39 AECGLAC
+39 
-46 LSMVAS
+46 
-52 YHGYKSSLTELRRK
+52 
-66 FTVSLKGVNLRSLSV
+66 
-81 AADQLG
+81 
-87 LSARGLRCELEDLRQ
+87 
-102 LKTPCILH
+102 
-110 WGLNHFVVLKKA
+110 
-122 TRKHIT
+122 
-128 IHDPAHGKR
+128 
-137 VVLVEEASKH
+137 
-147 FTGVALELTPTPDF
+147 
-161 EKKEEKE
+161 
-168 RVRIID
+168 D

-189 IAITVILQVFAVLS
+189 IGITVILQVFAVLS

-212 EAIAKGDANF
+212 EAIAKGDVDF

-246 VSMYFGT
+246 VTMYFGT

-269 LEAEFFEKRH
+269 LESEFFEKRH
-279 IGDITSRMGSLGP
+279 IGDIMSRMGSLQP

-299 AFVTVLLDGIMAIV
+299 AFVTVLLDGIMAV
-313 TGIVMFLYSPLL
+313 ATGVIMFLYSPML
-325 AGVVCGIIL
+325 AGVVCGIIV
-334 LSFIVRL
+334 LSFLSRL

-349 VTEEQIQKDA
+349 VTEEQIQKNA

-382 ERHAHWQNAYA
+382 ERHAFWQNSYA

-400 RLQRFGITSG
+400 RLQRFGIGSG
-410 AANGII
+410 AANGIV

-422 GIYYLGAMLVINQSL
+422 GIYYLGAKLVIDQAL

-494 GKKLSGRIDVRNLR
+494 GKKITGDIRVDKLR
-508 FRYGDNEPWVLDGA
+508 FRYGDNEPWVLDG
-522 NFTINPGD
+522 ISLDIRPGE

-537 SGGGKTTLLKQLIG
+537 SGGGKTTLLKLLIG
-551 LHNPVEGEI
+551 LHNPQEGEI
-560 LYDGRPL
+560 LYDGRSL
-567 ATTGVRAIRNQIGVV
+567 STTGVRAIRNQIGVV

-601 PDIDQQKVETCAR
+601 PEMDEAKVEACAQ
-614 AAFIYDDIMKMPMGF
+614 AAFIHDDITKMPMGY
-629 QSLVGDM
+629 QSLIGDM

-656 GPRILFLDEGTANLD
+656 EPRVLFLDEGTANLD
-671 QQSERNIVKLLEKLS
+671 QESERNIVNVLATMP
-686 ITQIIVAHRPA
+686 ITQIVVAHRPA
-697 AIATCNRI
+697 AIETCNRV
-705 FHVEG
+705 FHVEDG
-710 GRVQEVEKPA
+710 KVVEVA
-720 NLISATP
+720 V
-727 PSQIMQN
+727 
-734 PQPISPSAPLSL
+734 
-746 SIPQNSALTRTP
+746 